1 MPPAF
6 LKDRGPIGLQIKLF
20 LTIFVLIYHT
30 PSIVTGMQANPS
42 RTKRIRIR
50 TRVFVPLV
58 FVIAVMLVTYFF
70 PRQGSFKYAFNEGR
84 PWQYGLLMAP
94 FDFPIYK
101 SVEQL
106 QAEQDSILQFYESYF
121 EVDEEVEKSALAEF
135 DADVNLKERLSEL
148 PAEYKLYLR
157 QKLQEVYEKGIMR
170 SEDYDRI
177 AASATG
183 GLRIKE
189 GIMAASRKIESFFTI
204 RSAYERV
211 LDDLP
216 KSMDAE
222 RLRAADINDYI
233 RENIIY
239 DAATSEKAEKE
250 FIQQIDISRG
260 MVQQGQRIIDQ
271 GEIVDDRTYNILS
284 SLKRVTEERSGSAG
298 KNSGIIVGQLMLI
311 LLMFG
316 SFYMYLLFFRPN
328 EYRNRKHVV
337 FMVLLIVLFLL
348 LTALTIHFELF
359 SVFILPYAI
368 VTILIRT
375 FIDSR
380 TALFASLITVILSSL
395 MVPYPFEF
403 IVIQMSV
410 AMASI
415 FMLKE
420 LSERSQLIRSSFFIL
435 LTYVLVYLG
444 LTLYQE
450 GSIGETNW
458 VMLIYFLI
466 NFIFIMFSYT
476 LVYLVEQ
483 SFGFISG
490 VSLVELSNI
499 NKPLLKELSEKAP
512 GTFQHS
518 LQVSNLGMAAASRL
532 GANASLIRTGALYHD
547 IGKMVNPAFFTENQ
561 TPGMNPHAGL
571 PFEES
576 ARIII
581 NHVKDG
587 VRIAQK
593 NNIPK
598 QIIDFIETHHGTSM
612 PKFFYISWKNANP
625 GKEVNESDFRY
636 PGPNPSSREEAIM
649 MMADAV
655 EASSRSLPVYTEES
669 IRNLVEK
676 IIDAQLNEGYF
687 KMAPITFRDI
697 QSVKDVFVE
706 KLLTMYHSRIVY
718 PELNKPENKQLRDE
732 DHAADD
738 EMTPVQP

>member
-1 MPPAF
+1 MH
-6 LKDRGPIGLQIKLF
+6 Q
-20 LTIFVLIYHT
+20 
-30 PSIVTGMQANPS
+30 NPS
-42 RTKRIRIR
+42 KKKKIKIR

-58 FVIAVMLVTYFF
+58 FVIAVLLVTYLF
-70 PRQGSFKYAFNEGR
+70 PRQGSFKYSFNEGR

-101 SVEQL
+101 TSEQL
-106 QAEQDSILQFYESYF
+106 QAEQDSLLQYYEPYF
-121 EVDEEVEKSALAEF
+121 ETDDNVQKNALADF
-135 DADVNLKERLSEL
+135 DADVNLKERLSGL
-148 PAEYKLYLR
+148 PADYKLYIR
-157 QKLQEVYEKGIMR
+157 KKLLEVYDEGIMR

-177 AASATG
+177 AASVTG
-183 GLRIKE
+183 GLRLKE
-189 GIMAASRKIESFFTI
+189 GNMAESRNIESFFTI
-204 RSAYERV
+204 RSAYEKV
-211 LDDLP
+211 LDDFP
-216 KSMDAE
+216 ESMDIDL
-222 RLRAADINDYI
+222 LRSADINDYI
-233 RENIIY
+233 RENIIF
-239 DAATSEKAEKE
+239 DAATSEKAENE

-271 GEIVDDRTYNILS
+271 GEIVDDHTYNILS
-284 SLKRVTEERSGSAG
+284 SLKRVTEERSGGAG
-298 KNSGIIVGQLMLI
+298 KSSGIIIGQLMLI

-337 FMVLLIVLFLL
+337 FMVLLIVIFLL
-348 LTALTIHFELF
+348 LTAVTVRFELF
-359 SVFILPYAI
+359 SVFIIPYAI

-380 TALFASLITVILSSL
+380 TALFSSLITVILSSL

-403 IVIQMSV
+403 IVIQMLV
-410 AMASI
+410 AMVSI

-435 LTYVLVYLG
+435 LTYILVYVG

-450 GSIGETNW
+450 GSIKETNW

-518 LQVSNLGMAAASRL
+518 MQVSNLAMAAASKL

-625 GKEVNESDFRY
+625 GKEVKESDFRY
-636 PGPNPSSREEAIM
+636 PGPNPFTREEAIM
-649 MMADAV
+649 MMADSV
-655 EASSRSLPVYTEES
+655 EASSRSLPEYTEES
-669 IRNLVEK
+669 IRTLVDK
-676 IIDAQLNEGYF
+676 IIDAQLYEGYF

-697 QSVKDVFVE
+697 QTVKDVFVE
-706 KLLTMYHSRIVY
+706 KLQTIYHSRIAY
-718 PELNKPENKQLRDE
+718 PELNRNEKKQLRDQ
-732 DHAADD
+732 DHTADNKISQ
-738 EMTPVQP
+738 EES

>member
-1 MPPAF
+1 MH
-6 LKDRGPIGLQIKLF
+6 Q
-20 LTIFVLIYHT
+20 
-30 PSIVTGMQANPS
+30 NPS
-42 RTKRIRIR
+42 KKKKIKIR

-58 FVIAVMLVTYFF
+58 FVIAVLLVTYLF
-70 PRQGSFKYAFNEGR
+70 PRQGSFKYSFNEGR

-101 SVEQL
+101 TSEQL
-106 QAEQDSILQFYESYF
+106 QAEQDSLLQYYEPYF
-121 EVDEEVEKSALAEF
+121 ETDDNVQKNALADF
-135 DADVNLKERLSEL
+135 DADVNLKERLSGL
-148 PAEYKLYLR
+148 PADYKLYIR
-157 QKLQEVYEKGIMR
+157 KKLLEVYDEGIMR

-177 AASATG
+177 AASVTG
-183 GLRIKE
+183 GLRLKE
-189 GIMAASRKIESFFTI
+189 GNMAESRNIESFFTI
-204 RSAYERV
+204 RSAYEKV
-211 LDDLP
+211 LDDFP
-216 KSMDAE
+216 ESMDIE
-222 RLRAADINDYI
+222 LLRSADINDYI
-233 RENIIY
+233 RENIIF
-239 DAATSEKAEKE
+239 DAATSEKAENE

-271 GEIVDDRTYNILS
+271 GEIVDDHTYNILS
-284 SLKRVTEERSGSAG
+284 SLKRVTEERSGGAG
-298 KNSGIIVGQLMLI
+298 KSSGIIIGQLMLI

-337 FMVLLIVLFLL
+337 FMVLLSVIFLL
-348 LTALTIHFELF
+348 LTAVTVRFELF
-359 SVFILPYAI
+359 SVFIIPYAI

-380 TALFASLITVILSSL
+380 TALFSSLITVILSSL

-403 IVIQMSV
+403 IVIQMLV
-410 AMASI
+410 AMVSI

-435 LTYVLVYLG
+435 LTYILVYVG

-450 GSIGETNW
+450 GSIKETNW
-458 VMLIYFLI
+458 VMLVYFLI

-518 LQVSNLGMAAASRL
+518 MQVSNLAMAAASKL

-625 GKEVNESDFRY
+625 GKEVKESDFRY
-636 PGPNPSSREEAIM
+636 PGPNPFTREEAIM
-649 MMADAV
+649 MMADSV
-655 EASSRSLPVYTEES
+655 EASSRSLPEYTEES
-669 IRNLVEK
+669 IRTLVDK
-676 IIDAQLNEGYF
+676 IIDAQLYEGYF

-697 QSVKDVFVE
+697 QTVKDVFVE
-706 KLLTMYHSRIVY
+706 KLQTIYHSRIAY
-718 PELNKPENKQLRDE
+718 PELNRNEKKQLRDQ
-732 DHAADD
+732 DHTADNKISQ
-738 EMTPVQP
+738 EES

>member
-1 MPPAF
+1 MH
-6 LKDRGPIGLQIKLF
+6 Q
-20 LTIFVLIYHT
+20 
-30 PSIVTGMQANPS
+30 NPS
-42 RTKRIRIR
+42 KKKKIKIR

-58 FVIAVMLVTYFF
+58 FVIAVLLVTYLF
-70 PRQGSFKYAFNEGR
+70 PRQGSFKYSFNEGR

-101 SVEQL
+101 TSEQL
-106 QAEQDSILQFYESYF
+106 QAEQDSLLQYYEPYF
-121 EVDEEVEKSALAEF
+121 ETDDNVQKNALADF
-135 DADVNLKERLSEL
+135 DADVNLKERLSGL
-148 PAEYKLYLR
+148 PADYKLYIR
-157 QKLQEVYEKGIMR
+157 KKLLEVYDEGIMR

-177 AASATG
+177 AASVTG
-183 GLRIKE
+183 GLRLKE
-189 GIMAASRKIESFFTI
+189 GNMAESRNIESFFTI
-204 RSAYERV
+204 RSAYEKV
-211 LDDLP
+211 LNDFP
-216 KSMDAE
+216 ESMDIE
-222 RLRAADINDYI
+222 LLRSADINDYI
-233 RENIIY
+233 RENIIF
-239 DAATSEKAEKE
+239 DAATSEKAENE

-271 GEIVDDRTYNILS
+271 GEIVDDHTFNILS
-284 SLKRVTEERSGSAG
+284 SLKRVTEERSGGAG
-298 KNSGIIVGQLMLI
+298 KSSGIIIGQLMLI

-337 FMVLLIVLFLL
+337 FMVLLIVIFLL
-348 LTALTIHFELF
+348 LTAVTVRFELF
-359 SVFILPYAI
+359 SVFIIPYAI

-403 IVIQMSV
+403 IVIQMLV
-410 AMASI
+410 AMVSI

-435 LTYVLVYLG
+435 LTYILVYVG

-450 GSIGETNW
+450 GSIKETNW
-458 VMLIYFLI
+458 VMLVYFLI

-518 LQVSNLGMAAASRL
+518 MQVSNLAMAAASKL

-625 GKEVNESDFRY
+625 GKDVKESDFRY
-636 PGPNPSSREEAIM
+636 PGPNPFTREEAIM
-649 MMADAV
+649 MMADSV
-655 EASSRSLPVYTEES
+655 EASSRSLPEYTEES
-669 IRNLVEK
+669 IRTLVDK
-676 IIDAQLNEGYF
+676 IIDAQLYEGYF

-697 QSVKDVFVE
+697 QTVKDVFVE
-706 KLLTMYHSRIVY
+706 KLQTIYHSRIAY
-718 PELNKPENKQLRDE
+718 PELNRNEKKQLRDQ
-732 DHAADD
+732 DHTADNKISQ
-738 EMTPVQP
+738 EES

>member
-1 MPPAF
+1 MH
-6 LKDRGPIGLQIKLF
+6 Q
-20 LTIFVLIYHT
+20 
-30 PSIVTGMQANPS
+30 NPS
-42 RTKRIRIR
+42 KKKKIKIR

-58 FVIAVMLVTYFF
+58 FVIAVLLVTYLF
-70 PRQGSFKYAFNEGR
+70 PRQGSFKYSFNEGR

-101 SVEQL
+101 TSEQL
-106 QAEQDSILQFYESYF
+106 QAEQDSLLQYYEPYF
-121 EVDEEVEKSALAEF
+121 ETDDNVQKNALADF
-135 DADVNLKERLSEL
+135 DADVNLKERLSGL
-148 PAEYKLYLR
+148 PADYKLYIR
-157 QKLQEVYEKGIMR
+157 KKLLEVYDEGIMR

-177 AASATG
+177 AASVTG
-183 GLRIKE
+183 GLRLKE
-189 GIMAASRKIESFFTI
+189 GNMAESRNIESFFTI
-204 RSAYERV
+204 RSAYEKV
-211 LDDLP
+211 LDDFP
-216 KSMDAE
+216 ESMDIE
-222 RLRAADINDYI
+222 LLRSADINDYI
-233 RENIIY
+233 RENIIF
-239 DAATSEKAEKE
+239 DAATSEKAENE

-271 GEIVDDRTYNILS
+271 GEIVDNHTYNILS
-284 SLKRVTEERSGSAG
+284 SLKRVTEERSGGAG
-298 KNSGIIVGQLMLI
+298 KSSGIIIGQLMLI

-337 FMVLLIVLFLL
+337 FMVLLIVIFLL
-348 LTALTIHFELF
+348 LTAVTVRFELF
-359 SVFILPYAI
+359 SVFIIPYAI

-380 TALFASLITVILSSL
+380 TALFTSLITVILSSL

-410 AMASI
+410 AMVSI

-435 LTYVLVYLG
+435 LTYILVYVG

-450 GSIGETNW
+450 GSIKETNW

-518 LQVSNLGMAAASRL
+518 MQVSNLAMAAASKL

-625 GKEVNESDFRY
+625 GKEVKESDFRY
-636 PGPNPSSREEAIM
+636 PGPNPFTREEAIM
-649 MMADAV
+649 MMADSV
-655 EASSRSLPVYTEES
+655 EASSRSLPEYTEES
-669 IRNLVEK
+669 IRTLVDK
-676 IIDAQLNEGYF
+676 IIDAQLYEGYF

-697 QSVKDVFVE
+697 QTVKDVFVE
-706 KLLTMYHSRIVY
+706 KLQTIYHSRIAY
-718 PELNKPENKQLRDE
+718 PELNRNEKKQLRDQ
-732 DHAADD
+732 DHTADNKISQ
-738 EMTPVQP
+738 EES

>member
-1 MPPAF
+1 MH
-6 LKDRGPIGLQIKLF
+6 Q
-20 LTIFVLIYHT
+20 
-30 PSIVTGMQANPS
+30 NPS
-42 RTKRIRIR
+42 KKKKIKIR
-50 TRVFVPLV
+50 TRVFVPLI
-58 FVIAVMLVTYFF
+58 FVIAVLLVTYLF
-70 PRQGSFKYAFNEGR
+70 PRQGSFKYSFNEGR

-101 SVEQL
+101 TSEQL
-106 QAEQDSILQFYESYF
+106 QAEQDSLLQYYEPYF
-121 EVDEEVEKSALAEF
+121 ETDDKVQKNALADF
-135 DADVNLKERLSEL
+135 DADVNLKERLSGL
-148 PAEYKLYLR
+148 PADYKLYIR
-157 QKLQEVYEKGIMR
+157 KKLLEVYDEGIMR

-177 AASATG
+177 AASVTG
-183 GLRIKE
+183 GLRLKE
-189 GIMAASRKIESFFTI
+189 GNMAESRNIESFFTI
-204 RSAYERV
+204 RSAYEKV
-211 LDDLP
+211 LNDFP
-216 KSMDAE
+216 ESMDIE
-222 RLRAADINDYI
+222 LLRSADINDYI
-233 RENIIY
+233 RENIIF
-239 DAATSEKAEKE
+239 DAATSEKAENE

-271 GEIVDDRTYNILS
+271 GEIVDDHTYNILS
-284 SLKRVTEERSGSAG
+284 SLKRVTEERSGGAG
-298 KNSGIIVGQLMLI
+298 KSSGIIVGQLMLI

-337 FMVLLIVLFLL
+337 FMVLLIVIFLL
-348 LTALTIHFELF
+348 LTAVTVRFELF
-359 SVFILPYAI
+359 SVFIIPYAI

-403 IVIQMSV
+403 IVIQMLV
-410 AMASI
+410 AMVSI

-435 LTYVLVYLG
+435 LTYILVYVG

-450 GSIGETNW
+450 GSIKETNW
-458 VMLIYFLI
+458 VMLVYFLI

-518 LQVSNLGMAAASRL
+518 MQVSNLAMAAASKL

-625 GKEVNESDFRY
+625 GKEVKESDFRY
-636 PGPNPSSREEAIM
+636 PGPNPFTREEAIM
-649 MMADAV
+649 MMADSV
-655 EASSRSLPVYTEES
+655 EASSRSLPEYTEES
-669 IRNLVEK
+669 IRTLVDK
-676 IIDAQLNEGYF
+676 IIDAQLYEGYF

-697 QSVKDVFVE
+697 QTVKDVFVE
-706 KLLTMYHSRIVY
+706 KLQTIYHSRIAY
-718 PELNKPENKQLRDE
+718 PELNRSEKKQLRDQ
-732 DHAADD
+732 DHTADNKISQG
-738 EMTPVQP
+738 ES

>member
-1 MPPAF
+1 M
-6 LKDRGPIGLQIKLF
+6 
-20 LTIFVLIYHT
+20 H
-30 PSIVTGMQANPS
+30 ANS
-42 RTKRIRIR
+42 SNKKKIRIR
-50 TRVFVPLV
+50 TRVFVPMV
-58 FVIAVMLVTYFF
+58 FVIAVLLITYLF
-70 PRQGSFKYAFNEGR
+70 PRQGSFKYSFNEGR
-84 PWQYGLLMAP
+84 PWQYGLLTAP

-101 SVEQL
+101 TAEQL
-106 QAEQDSILQFYESYF
+106 QTEQDSILQYYEPYF
-121 EVDEEVEKSALAEF
+121 LIDNEIQKNALADF
-135 DADVNLKERLSEL
+135 DADVNLKERLAEL
-148 PAEYKLYLR
+148 PPATKLYIR
-157 QKLQEVYEKGIMR
+157 KKLQDVYEKGIMR

-177 AASATG
+177 TASVTG
-183 GLRIKE
+183 GLRIREKN
-189 GIMAASRKIESFFTI
+189 MAASRKIETFYTI
-204 RSAYERV
+204 RSAYEKV

-216 KSMDAE
+216 QEMDVE
-222 RLRAADINDYI
+222 MVKAADINDYI
-233 RENIIY
+233 RENVIY
-239 DAATSEKAEKE
+239 DAATSEKAENE
-250 FIQQIDISRG
+250 FIQQVDISRG

-271 GEIVDDRTYNILS
+271 GEIVNDHTFNILS
-284 SLKRVTEERSGSAG
+284 SLKRVTEERSGSAA
-298 KNSGIIVGQLMLI
+298 KNNGMVLGQLMLI

-337 FMVLLIVLFLL
+337 FMVLLVVIFLL
-348 LTALTIHFELF
+348 LTAVTVRFELF
-359 SVFILPYAI
+359 SVYILPYAI

-395 MVPYPFEF
+395 MVPFPFEF

-410 AMASI
+410 AMISI

-435 LTYVLVYLG
+435 LTYILVYLG

-450 GSIGETNW
+450 GSIKEANW
-458 VMLIYFLI
+458 LMLVYFLI

-518 LQVSNLGMAAASRL
+518 LQVSNLGMAAAAKL

-547 IGKMVNPAFFTENQ
+547 IGKMMNPAFFTENQ

-587 VRIAQK
+587 VKIAQRY
-593 NNIPK
+593 NIPQ

-612 PKFFYISWKNANP
+612 PKYFYISWKNANP
-625 GKEVNESDFRY
+625 GKEVNEADFRY
-636 PGPNPSSREEAIM
+636 PGPNPFTREEAIM

-655 EASSRSLPVYTEES
+655 EASSRSLAEYSEES
-669 IRNLVEK
+669 LRTLVDK
-676 IIDAQLNEGYF
+676 IIDGQLQEGYF
-687 KMAPITFRDI
+687 KLAPITFRDI
-697 QSVKDVFVE
+697 QTVKDVFVE
-706 KLLTMYHSRIVY
+706 KLQTMYHSRITY
-718 PELNKPENKQLRDE
+718 PELKTPAPQHAVSEEEHGEIPDYSDE
-732 DHAADD
+732 ETLH
-738 EMTPVQP
+738 P